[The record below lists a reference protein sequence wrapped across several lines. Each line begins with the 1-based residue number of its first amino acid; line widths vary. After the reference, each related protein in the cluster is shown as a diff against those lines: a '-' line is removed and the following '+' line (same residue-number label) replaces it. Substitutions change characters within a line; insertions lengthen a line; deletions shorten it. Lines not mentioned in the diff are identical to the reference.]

1 MNNTLTLSFAAMT
14 AFAFNSLLCRL
25 ALGTSAIDP
34 LSFTSIRLVSGAAT
48 LVCLGLIL
56 KKQQGDSSPSLKM
69 SLALGV
75 TLFGYA
81 LSFSLAYIT
90 LDTGTGAL
98 ILFGTVQFAL
108 ILHHRFSG
116 HKLSF
121 VEMIGIAVAL
131 GGFVLLMLPSASQPS
146 ILGALLMMVSGLCWS
161 GFTLLG
167 KKVASPITAT
177 RQGFVVASILVIV
190 AVLVHS
196 LTASTTS
203 YLTLSGS
210 LYALLSG
217 IVASALGYYLWY
229 RLLPKIDVLEASLMQ
244 LTVPAIALLLG
255 WLFLA
260 ETPSLLALIATL
272 FILSGIALTSW
283 AKARK

>member
-48 LVCLGLIL
+48 LVCLSLIL

-69 SLALGV
+69 PLALGV

-217 IVASALGYYLWY
+217 VVASALGTT
-229 RLLPKIDVLEASLMQ
+229 SG
-244 LTVPAIALLLG
+244 TV
-255 WLFLA
+255 
-260 ETPSLLALIATL
+260 SC
-272 FILSGIALTSW
+272 
-283 AKARK
+283 RR